1 MNYFRRQLWMGFSKD
16 EWYNVIKNS
25 FEKKINQFR
34 CNIGLYWRITSKF
47 YCKDICAHSGTN
59 GQMCIWTLAKENFL
73 SSNLTIWQGFL
84 IIIEIKR
91 KLENRLRFP
100 IVDELLWALQ
110 KVVYGGLPSLNFQ
123 TDRDITIFPLFN
135 NLQNQF

>member
-1 MNYFRRQLWMGFSKD
+1 MMNYFRRQLWMGFSKD

-34 CNIGLYWRITSKF
+34 CNIGLYWRITSKL
-47 YCKDICAHSGTN
+47 YCKEICEHSGTN
-59 GQMCIWTLAKENFL
+59 GQKYIRTLVKENFL
-73 SSNLTIWQGFL
+73 SSNQTIWHSFL
-84 IIIEIKR
+84 IIIEIKM
-91 KLENRLRFP
+91 KLSDSWW
-100 IVDELLWALQ
+100 IIMSSS
-110 KVVYGGLPSLNFQ
+110 KGGLPSLNFQ